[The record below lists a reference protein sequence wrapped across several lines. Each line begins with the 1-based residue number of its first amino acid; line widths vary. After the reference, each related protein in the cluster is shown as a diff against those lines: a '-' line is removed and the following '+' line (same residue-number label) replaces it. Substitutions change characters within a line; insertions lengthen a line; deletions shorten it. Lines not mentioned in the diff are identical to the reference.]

1 MKKISLA
8 TLCTLLLSGSG
19 FSRTW
24 TNADGSKTFEGDFV
38 SCTEKTV
45 TVKRGRREMTFKM
58 ELLSAADQK
67 GAKAESKRLAQE
79 EANKEAAAD
88 FKESDFGKALANV
101 KRLDGTSFVETDL
114 DGAPKFIILYFSA
127 SW

>member
-8 TLCTLLLSGSG
+8 TLGALLLAGPG
-19 FSRTW
+19 LSRVW
-24 TNADGSKTFEGDFV
+24 TNSDGTKTFEGDFV

-58 ELLSAADQK
+58 ELLSPDDQK
-67 GAKAESKRLAQE
+67 WAKGEQLRLETEKANEGAAEEFQKSK
-79 EANKEAAAD
+79 
-88 FKESDFGKALANV
+88 FGKALSKV
-101 KRLDGTSFVETDL
+101 HKLEGKKFVDHEIT
-114 DGAPKFIILYFSA
+114 APPKYFLLYVSA

>member
-8 TLCTLLLSGSG
+8 SLCALLLSGSG
-19 FSRTW
+19 VSRTW

-58 ELLSAADQK
+58 ELLSADDQK
-67 GAKAESKRLAQE
+67 WAKAENKRLAQE
-79 EANKEAAAD
+79 AANKEAAAD
-88 FKESDFGKALANV
+88 FKESDFGKALSKV
-101 KRLDGTSFVETDL
+101 KKLDGASFVETEL
-114 DGAPKFIILYFSA
+114 EGAPKFIILYFSA